1 MTMRPLRGPGIIGVM
16 LVALVVACGPAGSP
30 NPSGSAGASSGAS
43 ANPSQGTADQGGTLS
58 IGFESDIQYFDPA
71 LGYDFVSWPAE
82 RAMFETLITY
92 DSGTTLVPALAAE
105 MPEIS
110 ADGLTYTFTLRSGVE
125 FVKPGGEVH
134 REMTADDVVF
144 SINRILRPDLK
155 PNPSPVV
162 SFFGIIAGSDAV
174 LDGSAETASGIKAV
188 DESTVE
194 ITLSAPDRTFLN
206 VLAMPFGSILPADLA
221 GYDAAVFGATPVG
234 TGPYWIESYTPGE
247 KVVFQRNAA
256 YWQPGL
262 PKADTLEIRLD
273 VTAANQLQQVQAN
286 ELDIMG
292 DQIPAA
298 EFNAVLADPAYM
310 DRVVRDPAVQVLYLS
325 MDTTGEDSPFRD
337 VRVRQAVNHA
347 IDKANQVRIQ
357 NGRGVAA
364 GCIFPPN
371 MPGFD
376 PACDPYAYG
385 LDRARELM
393 AEAEVTGFS
402 TQLYTDDSDLS
413 RTGAEAIAADLAK
426 IGIELEV
433 VTQDFDTLLGTIQ
446 TPHAAP
452 MVLIGW
458 FQDFPDPSDFID
470 PILSCGSAV
479 EGGSNIAWYC
489 NEAIDA
495 DAAAARQVLDLN
507 EAIPLYQDIQTQLMA
522 DAPWA
527 PLLFPEWVILRSE
540 RVPGFEHIHPVWF
553 YQLHEYVVVE

>member
-1 MTMRPLRGPGIIGVM
+1 
-16 LVALVVACGPAGSP
+16 
-30 NPSGSAGASSGAS
+30 
-43 ANPSQGTADQGGTLS
+43 
-58 IGFESDIQYFDPA
+58 
-71 LGYDFVSWPAE
+71 
-82 RAMFETLITY
+82 
-92 DSGTTLVPALAAE
+92 
-105 MPEIS
+105 
-110 ADGLTYTFTLRSGVE
+110 
-125 FVKPGGEVH
+125 
-134 REMTADDVVF
+134 
-144 SINRILRPDLK
+144 
-155 PNPSPVV
+155 
-162 SFFGIIAGSDAV
+162 
-174 LDGSAETASGIKAV
+174 
-188 DESTVE
+188 
-194 ITLSAPDRTFLN
+194 
-206 VLAMPFGSILPADLA
+206 
-221 GYDAAVFGATPVG
+221 
-234 TGPYWIESYTPGE
+234 
-247 KVVFQRNAA
+247 
-256 YWQPGL
+256 
-262 PKADTLEIRLD
+262 
-273 VTAANQLQQVQAN
+273 
-286 ELDIMG
+286 
-292 DQIPAA
+292 
-298 EFNAVLADPAYM
+298 
-310 DRVVRDPAVQVLYLS
+310 